1 MAVTVWNA
9 GAVAKQALDLH
20 RLIVL
25 LSRKCFLTW
34 TELIIFEKTP
44 ENLLYLSA
52 KERISTSVQG
62 PKPAAVI
69 MSMQTL
75 LHTIPR
81 EIIIR
86 ICLLWRPSSPKTSN
100 LGCNWRQGSKPE
112 GHHLVLYTAVQ
123 WLQTV
128 LCFSFL
134 EDMTQMTFTEAEENK

>member
-9 GAVAKQALDLH
+9 EAVAKQALDLH

-34 TELIIFEKTP
+34 TELITFEEIP
-44 ENLLYLSA
+44 ENLLYLSV

-75 LHTIPR
+75 LHTIPT
-81 EIIIR
+81 EMKIS
-86 ICLLWRPSSPKTSN
+86 ICLL
-100 LGCNWRQGSKPE
+100 
-112 GHHLVLYTAVQ
+112 
-123 WLQTV
+123 
-128 LCFSFL
+128 
-134 EDMTQMTFTEAEENK
+134 